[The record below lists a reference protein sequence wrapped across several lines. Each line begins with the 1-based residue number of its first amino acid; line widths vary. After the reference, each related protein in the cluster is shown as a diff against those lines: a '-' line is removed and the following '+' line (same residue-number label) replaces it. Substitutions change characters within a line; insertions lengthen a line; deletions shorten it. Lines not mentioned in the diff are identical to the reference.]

1 MIAFEKVVLGY
12 NTHPVLEI
20 SHLNITSKERVVI
33 LGSSGSGKST
43 LLRAVA
49 GFEAPLEGSI
59 MLQGTCVSKAGSIV
73 VPPYRRGVGMV
84 FQDLAL
90 WPHMDVAENITFG
103 LKMQGIPK
111 SQRDILLDE
120 MLNMIGLTGY
130 ASRTIDTLS
139 GGQQQRVALAR
150 ALITKPSILLMDEP
164 LSSLDSQRN
173 RQLREEIVRLQKMLG
188 FTLLYVT
195 HNNEEAQAIATRIL
209 TLMPKEDGSGV
220 HVIEG

>member
-1 MIAFEKVVLGY
+1 MINFEKVVLGY
-12 NTHPVLEI
+12 DTHPIIEI
-20 SHLNITSKERVVI
+20 PRLQITSGERVVI
-33 LGSSGSGKST
+33 VGSSGSGKST

-49 GFEAPLEGSI
+49 GFDTPLEGSI
-59 MLQGTCVSKAGSIV
+59 SLHGEYVSKAGSIL
-73 VPPYRRGVGMV
+73 VPPYRRGLGMV

-111 SQRDILLDE
+111 AQRAKLLNE
-120 MLNMIGLTGY
+120 MLQMIGLTGY

-139 GGQQQRVALAR
+139 GGEQQRIALAR
-150 ALITKPSILLMDEP
+150 ALITEPKILLMDEP

-173 RQLREEIVRLQKMLG
+173 RQLREEIARLQTRLG

-195 HNNEEAQAIATRIL
+195 HNNEEAHAVATRIL
-209 TLMPKEDGSGV
+209 TLIPKKDGNGV
-220 HVIEG
+220 HLIEG